1 MPSLTLI
8 GSWLHLPSNPLLH
21 LVTGEKKAN
30 TLYST
35 TLNLALQALCL
46 LLPRFC
52 ADTMSHSCGCISD
65 ATMSVVTVMRTVL
78 LMCRLGTMSCIVINP
93 CTPVN
98 QKPT

>member
-1 MPSLTLI
+1 MLIQTLKEQSPLNDGKQ
-8 GSWLHLPSNPLLH
+8 GSEEDTANKCKEELYTVSNPLLR

-52 ADTMSHSCGCISD
+52 TDTMSHSRGCISD
-65 ATMSVVTVMRTVL
+65 ATMSVTRM
-78 LMCRLGTMSCIVINP
+78 P
-93 CTPVN
+93 KPVW
-98 QKPT
+98 T